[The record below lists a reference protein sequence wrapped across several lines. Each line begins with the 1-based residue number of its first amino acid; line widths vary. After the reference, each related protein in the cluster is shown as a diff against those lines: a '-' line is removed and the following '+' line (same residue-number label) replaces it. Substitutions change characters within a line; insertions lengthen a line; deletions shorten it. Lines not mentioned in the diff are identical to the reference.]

1 MKNAEIIAKL
11 NLEQKCALLSGAG
24 TFTTRGCPKA
34 GIPSI
39 TLSDGPNGVRKQAGA
54 ADQLGLNPSVPATC
68 FPTAATVA
76 CSWDPALGEQ
86 LGRAM
91 GEEAAAQEVSV
102 LLGPGLNT
110 KRSPLCGRNFEY
122 YSEDPLLAGKLAAGF
137 IRGAEGEGV
146 GTSLKHFAVNNQETL
161 RMSVSAE
168 VDERALHEVYLKPFE
183 IAVKEGA
190 PSTVMCSYNRING
203 VYASENKLLLTQIL
217 REQWGF
223 DGLVMSDWGAVYRR
237 PAGVAAGLDLE
248 MPSSGGVTDREI
260 VRAVRAGELQ
270 EAALDVL
277 CARVLRLALA
287 HAPQRKKACIF
298 RLHPATCTEK
308 SCHSAGKNLPRY
320 RISLPVITNIGKM

>member
-1 MKNAEIIAKL
+1 MRAQL
-11 NLEQKCALLSGAG
+11 RS
-24 TFTTRGCPKA
+24 T
-34 GIPSI
+34 IPR
-39 TLSDGPNGVRKQAGA
+39 T
-54 ADQLGLNPSVPATC
+54 
-68 FPTAATVA
+68 
-76 CSWDPALGEQ
+76 
-86 LGRAM
+86 
-91 GEEAAAQEVSV
+91 
-102 LLGPGLNT
+102 
-110 KRSPLCGRNFEY
+110 
-122 YSEDPLLAGKLAAGF
+122 PLLAGKLAAGF

-168 VDERALHEVYLKPFE
+168 VDERALHELYLRPFE

-203 VYASENKLLLTQIL
+203 VYASENRMLLTRIL

-260 VRAVRAGELQ
+260 VRAVRAGRLD
-270 EAALDVL
+270 EAALDAL

-287 HAPQRKKACIF
+287 RCAAAQKGVSRARAQCGGGAPHAGQAPR
-298 RLHPATCTEK
+298 
-308 SCHSAGKNLPRY
+308 AGRA
-320 RISLPVITNIGKM
+320 RRAGERRAAEE